1 MTEYKTISQNACAEF
16 TERRSRFIGYARPVS
31 TEEDAISFLNEIR
44 QKHWDASHNVYAY
57 SLRGGQLR
65 RYSDDG
71 EPQGTAGMPVLEVL
85 QKPGIV
91 DAAIVVTRYFGG
103 VLLGAGGLVRA
114 YSHAASLGIQA
125 AKPIVMRL
133 CWLLELSCDY
143 SQYGILAALI
153 PECGGVVNDSDFT
166 EIVTLRF
173 HMAQDDVPLFRKRL
187 ADATGGTVEAEQAGE
202 KYFEWKQ
209 EF

>member
-1 MTEYKTISQNACAEF
+1 MTEYKTVSLNACAEF

-44 QKHWDASHNVYAY
+44 QKHWDATHNVYAY

-85 QKPGIV
+85 QKSGIV

-114 YSHAASLGIQA
+114 YSHTASLGIQA

-133 CWLLELSCDY
+133 CWLLELQCDY

-153 PECGGVVNDSDFT
+153 PECGGVVDDSGFT
-166 EIVTLRF
+166 EIVALRF
-173 HMAQDDVPLFRKRL
+173 HMAQEDVPRFRTRL
-187 ADATGGTVEAEQAGE
+187 ADATGGTVEAEQTGE

-209 EF
+209 EI

>member
-1 MTEYKTISQNACAEF
+1 MAEYKTVRENACAEF
-16 TERRSRFIGYARPVS
+16 VERRSRFIGYVRPVT

-44 QKHWDASHNVYAY
+44 QKHWDATHNVYAY

-91 DAAIVVTRYFGG
+91 DTAIVVTRYFGG
-103 VLLGAGGLVRA
+103 VMLGAGGLVRA
-114 YSHAASLGIQA
+114 YSHTASLGVQA

-133 CWLLELSCDY
+133 CSLLYLQCDY

-153 PECGGVVNDSDFT
+153 PECGGVVDDSEFT

-173 HMAQDDVPLFRKRL
+173 HMAKEEVPLFCKRL

-202 KYFEWKQ
+202 KYFECKQ

>member
-44 QKHWDASHNVYAY
+44 QRHWDAAHNVYAY

-125 AKPIVMRL
+125 ARPIVMRL
-133 CWLLELSCDY
+133 CLLLRLSCDY

-153 PECGGVVNDSDFT
+153 PECGGVVDASDFT

-173 HMAQDDVPLFRKRL
+173 HMAQDDVPLFCKRL
-187 ADATGGTVEAEQAGE
+187 ADATGGTVEAERTGE